1 MDKVKV
7 KPTEGQDFKQLEVST
22 KNWNLD
28 TRKKVN
34 KLIATALSGDE
45 SMFDSYCEIIDIATT
60 LTEDEVFNLS
70 AEEIQTIGQQIAI
83 EINKKK

>member
-1 MDKVKV
+1 MGSIKV
-7 KPTEGQDFKQLEVST
+7 KPLEGQKFKEIEVST

-34 KLIATALSGDE
+34 KLIATALEGN
-45 SMFDSYCEIIDIATT
+45 SMFEECCEILDIATT
-60 LTEDEVFNLS
+60 LTEKEVFNLS
-70 AEEIQTIGQQIAI
+70 AQEIQTIAQQIAI

>member
-1 MDKVKV
+1 MIKVKSY
-7 KPTEGQDFKQLEVST
+7 KDLNHDFKEFEIPED
-22 KNWNLD
+22 KWNLD

>member
-7 KPTEGQDFKQLEVST
+7 KPTEGQDFKEIEVST

-34 KLIATALSGDE
+34 KLIASALEGN
-45 SMFDSYCEIIDIATT
+45 SMFEECCEILDIATT
-60 LTEDEVFNLS
+60 LTEEEVFNLS
-70 AEEIQTIGQQIAI
+70 AQEIQTIAQQIAI